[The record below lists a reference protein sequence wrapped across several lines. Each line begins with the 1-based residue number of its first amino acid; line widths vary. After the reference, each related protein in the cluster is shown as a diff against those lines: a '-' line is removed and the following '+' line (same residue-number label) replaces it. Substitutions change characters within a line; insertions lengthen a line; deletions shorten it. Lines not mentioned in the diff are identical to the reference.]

1 MKYRLRAAIAL
12 SSFVVILYVILV
24 HVNLISH
31 VSVFQTPVVASD
43 EVFHHNVTNTT
54 MELIKPTDETK
65 FQLSNKDFP
74 GLNKHTWEDKC
85 LKSIQQLCNF
95 PLFPKAPDSREVVD
109 NMDLQRLSYGHRFIG
124 YVHPDN
130 SSEFHFAIA
139 SNGFAEV
146 WLSPNENWME
156 ANRVAYVNP
165 FDFKTPPT
173 KGDFEA
179 VKSQISDGIQLNSG
193 GRYYF
198 EVTYSLEVENAGET
212 FIQVAWSRQGKPD
225 LEIIDGAFFSLFV
238 NDSHKSERKMYDD
251 DLPYSPSCVEY
262 KNRHINKYMSS
273 EDLPYLEVNA
283 VEDTLPYCEY
293 KPSYLLQSSN
303 IKKFR
308 IYDGVTKYVR
318 KTFSFPY
325 TTVQGLVTRKVG
337 PKAEAESP
345 LEEKETSNANLAI
358 FYNLQILKGL
368 VRTMACTNMFAERLV
383 FLSQLSKVSRQVE

>member
-1 MKYRLRAAIAL
+1 MKYRLRAVIAL
-12 SSFVVILYVILV
+12 SAFVVILYVILL

-43 EVFHHNVTNTT
+43 EVFHHNVTKTT
-54 MELIKPTDETK
+54 MELIKPTEETK

-109 NMDLQRLSYGHRFIG
+109 NMDLERLSYGHRFIG

-173 KGDFEA
+173 KWDFEA

-225 LEIIDGAFFSLFV
+225 LEIIDGKFFSLFV
-238 NDSHKSERKMYDD
+238 NDNYNSQRKMFDD
-251 DLPYSPSCVEY
+251 NLPDSPSCVEY
-262 KNRHINKYMSS
+262 KNRHISRKYMSS
-273 EDLPYLEVNA
+273 EDLPYLEANA
-283 VEDTLPYCEY
+283 VENTLPYCEY
-293 KPSYLLQSSN
+293 KPSYLLQPSN
-303 IKKFR
+303 LKGFGP
-308 IYDGVTKYVR
+308 YHGVYKYVR
-318 KTFSFPY
+318 RTFSFPF
-325 TTVQGLVTRKVG
+325 TTVEGLSTSRMSPEFV
-337 PKAEAESP
+337 AESP
-345 LEEKETSNANLAI
+345 LEEKEARAVVNSCKPLPL
-358 FYNLQILKGL
+358 LQFIPI
-368 VRTMACTNMFAERLV
+368 
-383 FLSQLSKVSRQVE
+383 

>member
-1 MKYRLRAAIAL
+1 MTCNLRLTVVLSAIL
-12 SSFVVILYVILV
+12 VVIYLILV
-24 HVNLISH
+24 DLILFRRVTIYQRAVVKPAGVLSHNLTNNYMGISR
-31 VSVFQTPVVASD
+31 
-43 EVFHHNVTNTT
+43 
-54 MELIKPTDETK
+54 PTEETK

-74 GLNKHTWEDKC
+74 GLNKHTWNDKC
-85 LKSIQQLCNF
+85 LKSIQHLCNF

-109 NMDLQRLSYGHRFIG
+109 NIDLERLSYGHRFIG

-198 EVTYSLEVENAGET
+198 EVTYSLEVEKAGET

-225 LEIIDGAFFSLFV
+225 LEIIHGAFFSLFV

-345 LEEKETSNANLAI
+345 LEEKETQAVVNSYITALDKANP
-358 FYNLQILKGL
+358 G
-368 VRTMACTNMFAERLV
+368 
-383 FLSQLSKVSRQVE
+383 